1 MRPQRMKRLTQEQM
15 TAKMVSDLKLDE
27 KQTKKVTKLNKK
39 YKKLIEGESQEG
51 QGGQRPP
58 MGQGRPDGNRGGGR
72 PSGGGMGSHG
82 GGGMQGGPGGGMP
95 PGEGGQQ
102 QASYDYNKQ
111 QTKYDKQMRKLL
123 SDEQY
128 EGYLKLKPQFY
139 SQRKIREFLIGGNGM
154 NGEMGMP
161 PGGFGGQG
169 SQQKDIYSRCYCK
182 RCCAHIYDVGRC
194 SHRRQE
200 QYYA

>member
-1 MRPQRMKRLTQEQM
+1 MKRLTQEQM

-51 QGGQRPP
+51 Q
-58 MGQGRPDGNRGGGR
+58 
-72 PSGGGMGSHG
+72 
-82 GGGMQGGPGGGMP
+82 
-95 PGEGGQQ
+95 GGQQ